1 MIGEVKGKKKI
12 RIFQLIIAIIIP
24 LAIGG
29 ITTLLIP
36 NIQST
41 YESLKKPF
49 FAPPSNV
56 FPIVWTIIYI
66 LIGIASYKVYMKK
79 YDGVDTSSALFVYGI
94 QLVLNLLWSF
104 IFFGFRLYGLA
115 FLELIILF
123 FFVILTAVRFYKK
136 AGLKPFL
143 LFVPYILWLFY
154 AGILNF
160 FLWMLNEM

>member
-1 MIGEVKGKKKI
+1 MSEEVKGKKKI

-56 FPIVWTIIYI
+56 FPIV
-66 LIGIASYKVYMKK
+66 
-79 YDGVDTSSALFVYGI
+79 
-94 QLVLNLLWSF
+94 
-104 IFFGFRLYGLA
+104 
-115 FLELIILF
+115 
-123 FFVILTAVRFYKK
+123 
-136 AGLKPFL
+136 
-143 LFVPYILWLFY
+143 
-154 AGILNF
+154 
-160 FLWMLNEM
+160 